1 MPADLERIHR
11 ERERLLR
18 VHEKVLSRAV
28 DVVRHGTRDP
38 GKIATQI
45 SQSVLDELEHAREQ
59 LARQAKR
66 LVELKRIAEDY
77 EELKLQYRVL
87 EQTNQRLM
95 RQLLAIDDDLAER
108 AELQQIIDMQKDA
121 LEKSARRLHEM
132 EQQNRMHLHNIEVLE
147 KENELARERVHH
159 LQEQIQSLLQ
169 VQEQQKREISRLRA
183 QARQKEVAA
192 LQANEAYEALK
203 AEYEAMYV
211 NSPLARGSV

>member
-1 MPADLERIHR
+1 MAADLERIHR

-18 VHEKVLSRAV
+18 VHEQVLSRAV
-28 DVVRHGTRDP
+28 EVVRHGLRDP
-38 GKIATQI
+38 GEAAQHI
-45 SQSVLDELEHAREQ
+45 SRSVLDELEHAREQ
-59 LARQAKR
+59 LARQQER
-66 LVELKRIAEDY
+66 LLELREIAADY

-87 EQTNQRLM
+87 EETNARLM
-95 RQLLAIDDDLAER
+95 RQLLVMDDDLAER

-132 EQQNRMHLHNIEVLE
+132 EQQNRLHLHNIEVLE

-159 LQEQIQSLLQ
+159 LQEQIQSLLK
-169 VQEQQKREISRLRA
+169 VQEQQKRDISRLRA

-211 NSPLARGSV
+211 NSPLARGPA

>member
-18 VHEKVLSRAV
+18 VHEKVLNRAV
-28 DVVRHGTRDP
+28 DAVRHGTRDP
-38 GKIATQI
+38 GKTATQI
-45 SQSVLDELEHAREQ
+45 SQAVLDELEHARAQ
-59 LARQAKR
+59 LARQAER

-87 EQTNQRLM
+87 EQTNERLM
-95 RQLLAIDDDLAER
+95 RQLLALDDDLAER
-108 AELQQIIDMQKDA
+108 AELQQIIDMQKHA

-132 EQQNRMHLHNIEVLE
+132 EQQNRVHLHNIEVLE
-147 KENELARERVHH
+147 KENELARERIHH

-169 VQEQQKREISRLRA
+169 VQEQQKHVISRLRA
-183 QARQKEVAA
+183 QVRQKEVAA

>member
-1 MPADLERIHR
+1 M
-11 ERERLLR
+11 
-18 VHEKVLSRAV
+18 
-28 DVVRHGTRDP
+28 
-38 GKIATQI
+38 
-45 SQSVLDELEHAREQ
+45 LDELEHARAQ
-59 LARQAKR
+59 LARQAER

-132 EQQNRMHLHNIEVLE
+132 EQQNRVHLHNIEVLE